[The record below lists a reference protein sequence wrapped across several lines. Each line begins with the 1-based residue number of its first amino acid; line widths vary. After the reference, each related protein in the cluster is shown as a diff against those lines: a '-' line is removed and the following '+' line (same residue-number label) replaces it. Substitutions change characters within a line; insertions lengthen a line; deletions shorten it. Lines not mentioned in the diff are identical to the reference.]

1 MNYYPGLACPRKSA
15 MHPMLTIAIRAARS
29 AGRIINRASVDI
41 ESIRVTRKQVNDLVT
56 EVDRASEQ
64 IVVETL
70 LESFPA
76 HSILAEESGFIAGPK
91 CRSGRASNEQV
102 DPASPWFREMEHLW
116 IIDPIDG
123 TTNFIHGIPQYA
135 VSIGLLER
143 GVLTQAVVYNPAIDE
158 MFTASRGGGAFFNNR
173 RMRVSKRVGVRESVI
188 GTGFPSRSVE
198 QLEEFIAYFR
208 RLSLEG
214 AGIRRPGAASLDL
227 AYVAAGRF
235 DAFFESGLSPWD
247 VAGGALLVTEAGGL
261 VGDFHGEPEHLFGGR
276 VLAANPVLF
285 AAMVHRLT
293 KA

>member
-1 MNYYPGLACPRKSA
+1 
-15 MHPMLTIAIRAARS
+15 MHPMLNIAIRAARA

-41 ESIRVTRKQVNDLVT
+41 ESIRVMRKQVNDFVT

-64 IVVETL
+64 VVMETL

-76 HSILAEESGFIAGPK
+76 HAILAEESGFIAGPK
-91 CRSGRASNEQV
+91 CRAGRASDPEV
-102 DPASPWFREMEHLW
+102 DPSSAWFREIEHLW

-123 TTNFIHGIPQYA
+123 TTNFIHGIPQFA

-158 MFTASRGGGAFFNNR
+158 MFTASRGAGAFFNNR
-173 RMRVSKRVGVRESVI
+173 RMRVTRRTSVRESVI
-188 GTGFPSRSVE
+188 GTGFPSRSMD
-198 QLEEFIAYFR
+198 QLEEFIGYFR
-208 RLSLEG
+208 RLTLEG
-214 AGIRRPGAASLDL
+214 AGLRRPGAAALDL

-235 DAFFESGLSPWD
+235 DAFFEIGLSPWD

-261 VGDFHGEPEHLFGGR
+261 VGDFQGESEHLFGGR

-285 AAMVHRLT
+285 AAMIQRL
-293 KA
+293 KPG

>member
-1 MNYYPGLACPRKSA
+1 
-15 MHPMLTIAIRAARS
+15 MHPMLNIAIRAARA

-41 ESIRVTRKQVNDLVT
+41 ESIRVTRKQVNDFVT

-64 IVVETL
+64 VVMDTL

-76 HSILAEESGFIAGPK
+76 HAILAEESGFIAGPK
-91 CRSGRASNEQV
+91 CRAGHASDPQV
-102 DPASPWFREMEHLW
+102 DLASPWLRELEHLW
-116 IIDPIDG
+116 IVDPIDG

-143 GVLTQAVVYNPAIDE
+143 GILTQAVVYNPAIDE
-158 MFTASRGGGAFFNNR
+158 LFSASRGAGAFFNNR
-173 RMRVSKRVGVRESVI
+173 RMRVAKRVSIRESVI
-188 GTGFPSRSVE
+188 GTGFPSRSMD
-198 QLEEFIAYFR
+198 QLDEFLGHFR
-208 RLSLEG
+208 RLTLEG
-214 AGIRRPGAASLDL
+214 AGIRRPGAAALDL

-235 DAFFESGLSPWD
+235 DAFFETGLSPWD

-285 AAMVHRLT
+285 AAMIQRLQPR
-293 KA
+293 